1 MCTPTLEGKGG
12 KLVYLLEENQ
22 NVFCFFKIILANNC
36 LTTFFILDA
45 KKAFFARDWAVFWR
59 VVLKKGICTFQVH
72 KLVLF
77 KYLRPNWITIH
88 FFSLLFIFFVVSKK
102 GWIVEWWWFFFSNH
116 FSFHIFTTVFFS
128 VAVMGFFWLLKI
140 HLISF
145 QLISFLS
152 FCFFGVVQSL
162 FTKLCT
168 TEIMNAM
175 RWWNAFLNFC
185 FFF

>member
-1 MCTPTLEGKGG
+1 MFL
-12 KLVYLLEENQ
+12 
-22 NVFCFFKIILANNC
+22 FFKIILAHNC
-36 LTTFFILDA
+36 LTTFL
-45 KKAFFARDWAVFWR
+45 FWMQKR
-59 VVLKKGICTFQVH
+59 HFLREIGQCFGELYLKKGY
-72 KLVLF
+72 VLF
-77 KYLRPNWITIH
+77 KYINLFFLSIWDQTGLLFI

-102 GWIVEWWWFFFSNH
+102 GWIVEWWWFFFQIIFH
-116 FSFHIFTTVFFS
+116 FIFSQLFFFS

>member
-1 MCTPTLEGKGG
+1 MFLFF
-12 KLVYLLEENQ
+12 Q
-22 NVFCFFKIILANNC
+22 NHFWPIIVWQLFYFGC
-36 LTTFFILDA
+36 
-45 KKAFFARDWAVFWR
+45 KKDIFFARDWAVFWR

-88 FFSLLFIFFVVSKK
+88 FFSLLFNFFVVSKK
-102 GWIVEWWWFFFSNH
+102 GWIVEWWWFFFK
-116 FSFHIFTTVFFS
+116 SFFISYFHNCFFS

-175 RWWNAFLNFC
+175 RWWNAFLIFC
-185 FFF
+185 FFLKVS

>member
-1 MCTPTLEGKGG
+1 MFFVFSKSFWPIIVWQLFYFGCKKGIFLREIG
-12 KLVYLLEENQ
+12 Q
-22 NVFCFFKIILANNC
+22 CFGELY
-36 LTTFFILDA
+36 
-45 KKAFFARDWAVFWR
+45 
-59 VVLKKGICTFQVH
+59 LKKGY
-72 KLVLF
+72 VLF
-77 KYLRPNWITIH
+77 KYINLFFLSIWDQTGLLFI
-88 FFSLLFIFFVVSKK
+88 FFSLLFNFLWYQKRA
-102 GWIVEWWWFFFSNH
+102 GLLNDDDFFFQIIFH
-116 FSFHIFTTVFFS
+116 FIFSQLFFS

-175 RWWNAFLNFC
+175 RWWNAFSNFR
-185 FFF
+185 FFSKGQLISEWFSKTPTQKFDEFLP

>member
-1 MCTPTLEGKGG
+1 MMM
-12 KLVYLLEENQ
+12 
-22 NVFCFFKIILANNC
+22 I
-36 LTTFFILDA
+36 
-45 KKAFFARDWAVFWR
+45 
-59 VVLKKGICTFQVH
+59 
-72 KLVLF
+72 
-77 KYLRPNWITIH
+77 
-88 FFSLLFIFFVVSKK
+88 
-102 GWIVEWWWFFFSNH
+102 FFSNH

-175 RWWNAFLNFC
+175 RW
-185 FFF
+185 